1 MTGYG
6 ENKSFQVSKH
16 HSSLLYL
23 RCSLLQLQDFGKEK
37 NVPTAKPKE
46 IEAEEKVTVDVSEDR
61 KEKYVDV
68 PDNYNNALR

>member
-1 MTGYG
+1 
-6 ENKSFQVSKH
+6 
-16 HSSLLYL
+16 LC
-23 RCSLLQLQDFGKEK
+23 CSLLQLQDFGKEK